1 MCEPLKL
8 CEEHDVVSNCLVGL
22 ASKYRVLGQVQYL
35 LLLC

>member
-22 ASKYRVLGQVQYL
+22 ASKYRVLGRAVRGF
-35 LLLC
+35 CD